1 MPQYYMIWR
10 IVINEKRSNM
20 VSIFLFAYIITGIFF
35 HMYIERIMGEIDL
48 EGFINTM
55 FDEDDP
61 IRKNRFQ

>member
-1 MPQYYMIWR
+1 
-10 IVINEKRSNM
+10 M